1 MIKLRVT
8 KNQIKEG
15 YKNIISI
22 SYCELQT
29 LLKYE
34 NPRYYTAGVYGWG
47 ADVYELDHN
56 TVIVTG
62 YAPFGNIKVKR
73 ETIKKYE
80 SKAEKIAFDYTKSYE
95 DNKKKLDKL
104 IIKFKNEV
112 LEAQKNVV

>member
-1 MIKLRVT
+1 MIKTRVT
-8 KNQIKEG
+8 KNQIKDG
-15 YKNIISI
+15 YKNIISV

-34 NPRYYTAGVYGWG
+34 NPRYYTAGIYGWG
-47 ADVYELDHN
+47 ADIYELDYD

-62 YAPFGNIKVKR
+62 YAPFGNIEVKR

-80 SKAEKIAFDYTKSYE
+80 KAAERMVYDYSKSYE

-104 IIKFKNEV
+104 IEKFKNEV
-112 LEAQKNVV
+112 LKENEK